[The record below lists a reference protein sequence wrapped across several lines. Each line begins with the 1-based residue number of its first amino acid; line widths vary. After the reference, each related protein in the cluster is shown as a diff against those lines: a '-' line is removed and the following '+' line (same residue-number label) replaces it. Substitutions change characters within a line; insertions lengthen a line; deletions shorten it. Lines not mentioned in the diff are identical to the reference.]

1 MIIGNTRA
9 LCLRLRSSPPMKT
22 PDYPF
27 LDDLSSHP
35 KHFNLES
42 RENHILGILQN
53 ATIQKSLRINPTG
66 KNFCFSG
73 SEGVLVILENIWR
86 TKAFFLIE

>member
-42 RENHILGILQN
+42 REKHILGILQN

-66 KNFCFSG
+66 KNLCF
-73 SEGVLVILENIWR
+73 IWCPR
-86 TKAFFLIE
+86 VYW